1 MTSCDLGGRCTD
13 RREIRPDRGIHGC
26 RGFGVSHAFQS
37 DEQNYDRYS
46 SGRLGE
52 TAFQVAKLEP
62 RSLIGRDDQTR
73 VRFLQL
79 EMIALPRISA
89 NAADVSAIQNC
100 E

>member
-1 MTSCDLGGRCTD
+1 MTSCDLGGLCTD
-13 RREIRPDRGIHGC
+13 RREIRPDRGIHVC

-37 DEQNYDRYS
+37 DEQNYRPLLL
-46 SGRLGE
+46 RQVGE
-52 TAFQVAKLEP
+52 TAFQVAKLKP